1 MNDLREFT
9 ERELM
14 DEYCYVVAVNYCN
27 LQDLLSCINRI
38 GYMSSIYGWDADVY
52 EFEDTCIVTG
62 YRPIGNLE
70 LSYDTAK
77 KYESIARALRE
88 GNLNWETI
96 KENLKNL
103 LSIFCNEARGYM
115 DEGYDRM

>member
-1 MNDLREFT
+1 MNELHEFT

-27 LQDLLSCINRI
+27 LQ
-38 GYMSSIYGWDADVY
+38 
-52 EFEDTCIVTG
+52 FEDTCIVTG

-88 GNLNWETI
+88 GNINWETI

-103 LSIFCNEARGYM
+103 LSIFCNEARGLM